1 VLPPRHRINSG
12 DDFRRVLR
20 RGHKHSSD
28 LGVIA
33 VVPSEAGP
41 RLGVIV
47 SKAVG
52 GAVVR
57 NLVKRRIR
65 AAFIDLLSEVGTHD
79 VVVRAIPGADNVSFS
94 QIKSSLESAL
104 SAKRGS

>member
-1 VLPPRHRINSG
+1 MLPSRHRINSG
-12 DDFRRVLR
+12 DDFRRVIR

-33 VVPSEAGP
+33 VAPSEAGP

-52 GAVVR
+52 GAVIR
-57 NLVKRRIR
+57 NLVKRRVR
-65 AAFIDLLSEVGTHD
+65 AAFAELLSEVGARD
-79 VVVRAIPGADNVSFS
+79 VVVRAVPGADNASFT
-94 QIKSSLESAL
+94 QIKLLLESAL
-104 SAKRGS
+104 NAKRGS